1 MLPDLFAAFAVN
13 ARRGSLRFAF
23 AWLLLGSG
31 HDPGAGP
38 ACPVLPPGCRRSRRR
53 AARPSEE
60 YRTPT
65 EEEWAEFLGH
75 FERRKVALGD
85 CGRAYGTSCPHEHS
99 CVRCPV
105 LRIDPDQRPRLADIR
120 DNLTA
125 RIAEAEREGWLGEA
139 EGLRVSLAAARD
151 KLAQLDER
159 TRRAATVSLGIPAY
173 RDIAAR
179 TATVPGNL
187 R

>member
-1 MLPDLFAAFAVN
+1 LS
-13 ARRGSLRFAF
+13 GSPGR
-23 AWLLLGSG
+23 SG
-31 HDPGAGP
+31 P
-38 ACPVLPPGCRRSRRR
+38 
-53 AARPSEE
+53 
-60 YRTPT
+60 
-65 EEEWAEFLGH
+65 
-75 FERRKVALGD
+75 
-85 CGRAYGTSCPHEHS
+85 
-99 CVRCPV
+99 VRCPV

-187 R
+187 P

>member
-1 MLPDLFAAFAVN
+1 MPPTLASPPAGGSSSFSPPARALLIKGSGLSASPGFPGNVIAAGQRRCPDLLQNGVDL
-13 ARRGSLRFAF
+13 ARGQGSWVR
-23 AWLLLGSG
+23 
-31 HDPGAGP
+31 
-38 ACPVLPPGCRRSRRR
+38 VLVQPDDDD
-53 AARPSEE
+53 RP
-60 YRTPT
+60 
-65 EEEWAEFLGH
+65 
-75 FERRKVALGD
+75 
-85 CGRAYGTSCPHEHS
+85 

-105 LRIDPDQRPRLADIR
+105 LRIDPDQRPRLADLR

-187 R
+187 P